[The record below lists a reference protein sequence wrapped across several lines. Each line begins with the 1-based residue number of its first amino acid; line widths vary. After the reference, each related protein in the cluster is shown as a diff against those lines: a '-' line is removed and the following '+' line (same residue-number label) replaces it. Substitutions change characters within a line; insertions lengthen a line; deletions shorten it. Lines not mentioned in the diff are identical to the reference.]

1 LTIVSLE
8 IIIISMETKGAT
20 TRHIPDL
27 ESHLGYWLRRV
38 SNAVSGAF
46 SRALQDK
53 QTSVAE
59 WVLVRELHER
69 GQAAPGEL
77 ADTLGLSRGAISKIV
92 DKLET
97 KGWIRTESNQVDS
110 RFRLL
115 SLTRE
120 GRRSLPILA
129 TVADAND
136 AHFFGCLNPMEK
148 RALRDLLTK
157 IAVHHGI
164 HDVPS
169 E

>member
-1 LTIVSLE
+1 
-8 IIIISMETKGAT
+8 M
-20 TRHIPDL
+20 
-27 ESHLGYWLRRV
+27 
-38 SNAVSGAF
+38 
-46 SRALQDK
+46 
-53 QTSVAE
+53 
-59 WVLVRELHER
+59 RELHER

-97 KGWIRTESNQVDS
+97 KGWIRTESNQIDS

-157 IAVHHGI
+157 VAVYNGI
-164 HDVPS
+164 QDVPTEIGES
-169 E
+169 S